1 LRAGVGVAEHH
12 RIKGDGMARNPWLRL
27 GLNTWALGMEASQVI
42 ALRMLKIL
50 SGGSAGQDE
59 ARRMVD
65 EKIQAAMDL
74 QSAALRG
81 SLGQTAEGA
90 AGKVVSHY
98 RRRVRANRRRLA
110 RE

>member
-1 LRAGVGVAEHH
+1 LVLADNRWINGLR
-12 RIKGDGMARNPWLRL
+12 MARNPWLRL

-42 ALRMLKIL
+42 ALRTLKIL

-65 EKIQAAMDL
+65 EKIQAGLDL
-74 QSAALRG
+74 QSAALTG
-81 SLGQTAEGA
+81 NLGPTAHGA

-98 RRRVRANRRRLA
+98 RRKVRANRRRLSKG
-110 RE
+110 